1 MVDVISSDMFL
12 LFEAPGTVFDGA
24 RMTDECKAR
33 DASKHGRRDY
43 RIAGTIEVGVGN
55 SVWGGPGETRRAKI
69 LLKPKVVLE
78 TDVVGNGK

>member
-12 LFEAPGTVFDGA
+12 LFEAPGTMFDGA
-24 RMTDECKAR
+24 RMTDECKSR
-33 DASKHGRRDY
+33 DASKLGRRDY
-43 RIAGTIEVGVGN
+43 GIAGTIEVGVGN
-55 SVWGGPGETRRAKI
+55 SVWGGPGETRRTKI